1 MISDHNWEMEMERNF
16 LVPVIILLF
25 TTVTLAQLDAEG
37 QVLEGQFFTSYQEVT
52 PGQQFEAVVVAAIAP
67 GLHINSHTPEE
78 EYLIPTKVNIAPSP
92 QLSIGSIEYPSPEM
106 KKFAFS
112 ENRLSVYEGAIRIY
126 VSLQVAPDTPP
137 GPLRITGALSFQG
150 CNDNSC
156 FAPSRWLFN
165 GSVTVVPAGTSVQA
179 VNSNLFEGRPAPTP
193 PSASNELTSDESR
206 AMRILEHGMIYAV
219 FAFFLVG
226 LALNLT
232 PCVYPIIP
240 LTVSYF
246 GGQSGRTRGSS
257 FVAALFYLLGIALS
271 FALLGVLSGLAGKQW
286 GFLFQ
291 SPWFV
296 VVIATIILL
305 MAASMFGA
313 FEVAVPSSWLTRF
326 GGAREGVLGALIMG
340 LTVGV
345 IIAPCAAGIIVGLVG
360 LVAKLGLV
368 VKGGLLFFVMG
379 LGLGLPYLILA
390 TFSGLLN
397 RLPQSGMWMIWVKKL
412 FGILLIGV
420 AFYFLAPQIERV
432 YNKQYFLLGLVAIV
446 GGLLLGFL
454 DHTEASRGFKWFRR
468 IAGILMLLLGLRL
481 THTAIESKPVT
492 LPWIHYSG
500 QLLTQRTGAGRP
512 VFMDFYA
519 DWCAPCKQLERET
532 FSDPRVQQV
541 FKAFALVKIDC
552 TKPDETTRAFMNQF
566 KVSGMPTLIFL
577 QADGRELEELREV
590 GFIAPDKFLHS
601 LQRAQRGN

>member
-1 MISDHNWEMEMERNF
+1 MMRNLLIGIF
-16 LVPVIILLF
+16 ILIA
-25 TTVTLAQLDAEG
+25 TTSAFAQLDAEG

-52 PGQQFEAVVVAAIAP
+52 PGQEFDAVLVAAIKP
-67 GLHINSHTPEE
+67 GLHVNSHTPEE
-78 EYLIPTKVNIAPSP
+78 EYLIPTEFRIAPTA
-92 QLSIGSIEYPSPEM
+92 QLSIGGIDYPSPAM

-112 ENRLSVYEGAIRIY
+112 ENRLSVYEGTIRIY
-126 VSLQVAPDTPP
+126 VSLQVAPNTPP
-137 GPLRITGALSFQG
+137 GPLEITGSLSYQG

-156 FAPSRWLFN
+156 FAPSKSSIK
-165 GSVTVVPAGTSVQA
+165 GSITVVPAGTAVNAVNGNLFDARPSHTAQA
-179 VNSNLFEGRPAPTP
+179 VTAG
-193 PSASNELTSDESR
+193 LTSDESR

-246 GGQSGRTRGSS
+246 GGQSGRSRGSS
-257 FVAALFYLLGIALS
+257 FISALFYLLGIALS

-296 VVIATIILL
+296 VIIATIILL

-313 FEVAVPSSWLTRF
+313 FEITVPSSWLTRF
-326 GGAREGVLGALIMG
+326 GGSREGIFGALIMG

-345 IIAPCAAGIIVGLVG
+345 LIAPCAAGIIVGLVG

-368 VKGGLLFFVMG
+368 VKGGLLFFIMG

-397 RLPQSGMWMIWVKKL
+397 RLPQSGMWMIWIKKL

-420 AFYFLAPQIERV
+420 ALYFLVPQIERV
-432 YNKQYFLLGLVAIV
+432 YNKQYFLLGLLAIV

-454 DHTEASRGFKWFRR
+454 DHTEASRGFKRFRG
-468 IAGILMLLLGLRL
+468 IAGIMMLLLGLHL

-492 LPWIHYSG
+492 IPWIHYSG
-500 QLLTQRTGAGRP
+500 QPVSQWTAAGKP

-532 FSDPRVQQV
+532 FSDPKVQEA
-541 FKAFALVKIDC
+541 FKAFSLIKIDC
-552 TKPDETTRAFMNQF
+552 TKPDEATRAFMNQF

-590 GFIAPDKFLHS
+590 GFIGPDKFLHS
-601 LQRAQRGN
+601 LQRAQQGN